1 MENHIPHG
9 RQVILCGDSVFML
22 AIEAAITTSGSV
34 VTRIPKQPAS
44 LARLLALAP
53 DIIIFEQ
60 DEDPHIFF
68 RMLAQ
73 ANVPLIEVNPAQQTI
88 QVFGA
93 QQAPLENIQ
102 DVLHGL
108 QTTQHPREVYS

>member
-1 MENHIPHG
+1 MENHIPNG
-9 RQVILCGDSVFML
+9 RQIVLCGDSVFML

-60 DEDPHIFF
+60 DEDPHVFF
-68 RMLAQ
+68 CMLAQ
-73 ANVPLIEVNPAQQTI
+73 ANVPLIELNPAQQTI

-93 QQAPLENIQ
+93 QQAPLDEIR
-102 DVLHGL
+102 DVLHSL
-108 QTTQHPREVYS
+108 QKTQPPREV